1 MFISQI
7 DHKAII
13 EVNEEGTVAAAATSM
28 GMGATA
34 VQPVEFIVNR
44 PFILLIRDDRAGNIL
59 FMGKILEP

>member
-1 MFISQI
+1 
-7 DHKAII
+7 
-13 EVNEEGTVAAAATSM
+13 M

-44 PFILLIRDDRAGNIL
+44 PFVLLIRDDRTGNIL